1 MSAFDPK
8 RTPADLALGLFQSC
22 LMPLR
27 WNDWSENENWPV
39 EAYGQK
45 PRIPRI
51 GYLFSFTEREGQQLW
66 DACREGLQEL
76 GYIAGQNITLEPRWA
91 EGRHDR
97 LPALANELQVLPAA
111 CERCG

>member
-1 MSAFDPK
+1 
-8 RTPADLALGLFQSC
+8 
-22 LMPLR
+22 MPLR

>member
-1 MSAFDPK
+1 MTGAKMRRREFL
-8 RTPADLALGLFQSC
+8 TALGGLALS
-22 LMPLR
+22 
-27 WNDWSENENWPV
+27 WPV

-51 GYLFSFTEREGQQLW
+51 GYLFSFTEHEGQQLW
-66 DACREGLQEL
+66 DACCEGLQEL

-97 LPALANELQVLPAA
+97 LPALANDNCPQHANAA
-111 CERCG
+111 DKLLTKLDDAYGW